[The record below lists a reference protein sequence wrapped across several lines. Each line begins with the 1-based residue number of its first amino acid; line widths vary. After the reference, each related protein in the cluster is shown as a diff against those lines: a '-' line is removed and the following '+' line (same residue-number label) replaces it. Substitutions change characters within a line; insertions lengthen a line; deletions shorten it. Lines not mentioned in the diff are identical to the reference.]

1 MNLKNK
7 NQLII
12 WTQQSQKVV
21 EKLKKNGCLTVKK
34 EFIQEKYGSE
44 AEIFLK
50 AYNFFVKEAEKIVP
64 RPEGAEYPYWAALKK
79 ENALSGAQGYLM
91 KLKIPAS
98 KLIIFDRDK
107 WNKILNLSYLP
118 DNKEDLEEHRAYLKK
133 MGITADS
140 EIVLSVHYPQL
151 KRKIEK
157 SWQKLFQDKI
167 ENIDQKKAAFWELR
181 SEWLEELQKI

>member
-1 MNLKNK
+1 MKLKNK
-7 NQLII
+7 NKLII

-21 EKLKKNGCLTVKK
+21 DKLKEAERLTVKK

-44 AEIFLK
+44 GEIFLK

-64 RPEGAEYPYWAALKK
+64 RPDGAEYPYWGALKK
-79 ENALSGAQGYLM
+79 ENAFSGAQGYLI
-91 KLKIPAS
+91 KLKIPSS

-118 DNKEDLEEHRAYLKK
+118 DNKQDLKKHKDYLKK

-157 SWQKLFQDKI
+157 SWQKLFQDQI
-167 ENIDQKKAAFWELR
+167 ENIAQKKIAFWELR
-181 SEWLEELQKI
+181 SEWLQKIEKI